1 MSIVM
6 SEPPLRRPYIPM
18 GCDQQGHVTPTKLC
32 EAHLD
37 RQIAAKLET
46 RSLPELLIAKG
57 AMEAPPVTRWTLA
70 ARRIHRALLAVLAPR
85 NHKER
90 T

>member
-1 MSIVM
+1 MK
-6 SEPPLRRPYIPM
+6 RPYIAL
-18 GCDQQGHVTPTKLC
+18 GCDQQHRVTPTKLRA
-32 EAHLD
+32 AHLD

-46 RSLPELLIAKG
+46 RTLPELLMAKG
-57 AMEAPPVTRWTLA
+57 AMTGPEKVGRSFTRWTLA